1 MRMLQG
7 RVAVVTG
14 AGSGIGQATA
24 LALARAGC
32 TLAIVDT
39 HAPGLLATAAAI
51 GALGA
56 RVTCHQTDVADAA
69 QMEALPGEVVAAH
82 GAAHILVNNAG
93 VSLAGPFADY
103 SRADLEWVIG
113 VNLWGVLH
121 GCRVFL
127 PWFHR
132 VDEAHVVTMASD
144 FGLLGFPTK
153 SAYCATKFAVR
164 GFSEALR
171 AELAHTSIGVSC
183 IFPGAVDTG
192 LIRSG
197 RSTDPAKRDREAAFV
212 AERSIGAEGVAARV
226 VRAIRRNEGR
236 VLIGTDTWGIEVA
249 MRVAP
254 GVTSWLVARLARR
267 LPFV

>member
-1 MRMLQG
+1 MQRLQG

-14 AGSGIGQATA
+14 AASGIGQAIA
-24 LALARAGC
+24 FALARAGC
-32 TLAIVDT
+32 ALALVDKQL
-39 HAPGLLATAAAI
+39 AGLEATAAGVQAI
-51 GALGA
+51 GGA
-56 RVTCHQTDVADAA
+56 ATLHQVDVADAA
-69 QMEALPGEVVAAH
+69 QMEALPDAVIAAH
-82 GAAHILVNNAG
+82 QAVHILVNNAG
-93 VSLAGPFADY
+93 VALAGRFADY
-103 SRADLEWVIG
+103 SRADLEWIVG

-121 GCRVFL
+121 GCRIFL
-127 PWFHR
+127 PWLR
-132 VDEAHVVTMASD
+132 RADEAHIVNVASD
-144 FGLLGFPTK
+144 FGLIGFPTK

-171 AELAHTSIGVSC
+171 AELTGSSIGVSC

-197 RSTDPAKRDREAAFV
+197 RSTDLSKRDREAAFV
-212 AERSIGAEGVAARV
+212 ASRSIGAERVAARV

-236 VLIGTDTWGIEVA
+236 VLIGADTWWIEVA

-254 GVTSWLVARLARR
+254 SLTNSLVARLARR